1 MYNWA
6 KALLN
11 WQVCVS
17 EDVLCDLEDNCGDG
31 SDENPEYA
39 ANHFESAKI
48 FDKDINCAIF
58 SSFL

>member
-6 KALLN
+6 QVLLN

-39 ANHFESAKI
+39 ANHFELAKTFAVSQQSA
-48 FDKDINCAIF
+48 
-58 SSFL
+58 